1 MFSKVYHS
9 FFCHLIWIQL
19 FIACEQEVAA
29 PVKVTKY
36 VPPPPRPAVLTS
48 CATKKINRG
57 DGVIH
62 VLFVG
67 NSLTYYNNL
76 PLMVVDA
83 AAKDGKQ
90 FVVET
95 LAFPNYALEDHWLI
109 GRMQQM
115 VCQGNFDYVVVQQGP
130 SSQEDGRAMLLEY
143 GTLLKTLCDSRGSK
157 LAFFMVWPARQNYHT
172 FPGVISNY
180 SEAALATNS
189 ILCPVGSTW
198 KRYIDRSNDYSYYSS
213 DSFHPSVLG
222 SQVAADIIYSSLI
235 NN

>member
-1 MFSKVYHS
+1 MFNKVFAS
-9 FFCHLIWIQL
+9 FLGHLIWIQL
-19 FIACEQEVAA
+19 LVACQQEVLP
-29 PVKVTKY
+29 PVTTGPY
-36 VPPPPRPAVLTS
+36 TPPPPRAAVLTA
-48 CATKKINRG
+48 CGTKKINHA
-57 DGVIH
+57 DGSIH

-67 NSLTYYNNL
+67 NSLTYYNDL
-76 PLMVVDA
+76 PLKVVEA
-83 AAKDGKQ
+83 AARDGKQ
-90 FVVET
+90 FVVEM

-143 GTLLKTLCDSRGSK
+143 GALLKTLCDSRGSK
-157 LAFFMVWPARQNYHT
+157 LAFFMVWPAKQNYHT

-180 SEAALATNS
+180 SEAALTTNS
-189 ILCPVGSTW
+189 ILCPVGSIW
-198 KRYIDRSNDYSYYSS
+198 KRYMDRSNDYSYYSS
-213 DSFHPSVLG
+213 DNFHPSVLG